1 VYVCF
6 PDWLQKWFTEL
17 TNCTGVTKPRL

>member
-17 TNCTGVTKPRL
+17 TNCTGVTKP